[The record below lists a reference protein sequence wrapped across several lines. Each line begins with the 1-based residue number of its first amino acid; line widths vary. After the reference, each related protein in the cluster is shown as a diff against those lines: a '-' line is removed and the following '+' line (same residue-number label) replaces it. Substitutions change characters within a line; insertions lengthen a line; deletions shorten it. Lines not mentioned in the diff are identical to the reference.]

1 MSIINYMEKKVDEV
15 IEEILGK
22 NLDLKE
28 KISEDQ
34 LIDVKIFALN
44 NLPPCYSTSQK
55 GYAFSKTKCMDMQ
68 SKTNITKYVIQGIDE
83 IIKF

>member
-15 IEEILGK
+15 IEEILNK
-22 NLDLKE
+22 NVNLKE
-28 KISEDQ
+28 ELDKDK
-34 LIDVKIFALN
+34 LLDVKIFALN

-83 IIKF
+83 IRKI